1 MKFRERPEEDEMLT
15 MRIQYN
21 VPPERTITVKLPD
34 QVEPGPHELILVL
47 DKTVAGEDVVTDSIK
62 LMKLAG
68 SVPGFSG
75 IDGVTYQRA
84 LRDEWS

>member
-34 QVEPGPHELILVL
+34 QVEPGL
-47 DKTVAGEDVVTDSIK
+47 TN
-62 LMKLAG
+62 
-68 SVPGFSG
+68 
-75 IDGVTYQRA
+75 
-84 LRDEWS
+84 